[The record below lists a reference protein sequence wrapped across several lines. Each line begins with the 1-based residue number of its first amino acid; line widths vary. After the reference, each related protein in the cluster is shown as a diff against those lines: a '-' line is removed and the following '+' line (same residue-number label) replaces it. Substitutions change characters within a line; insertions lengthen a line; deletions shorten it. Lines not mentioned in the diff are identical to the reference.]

1 MGTDHLHFHP
11 KIMSTGYLWK
21 WFNLRAWKGLDAAL
35 LEKVA
40 SFLPSFL
47 PVLGRPRGTL
57 QAVSSHTDLSG
68 DSVHW
73 LTTKLTFFP

>member
-40 SFLPSFL
+40 SFLP
-47 PVLGRPRGTL
+47 VLGRPSGTL
-57 QAVSSHTDLSG
+57 QALS
-68 DSVHW
+68 
-73 LTTKLTFFP
+73 F